1 MQEYIENN
9 VKVKFRLDQRHR
21 DTHMKHRDIH
31 LVENITLSD
40 DNFIDAMLF
49 LNNSHLYL
57 GALDSIQN
65 DTFEVQLT
73 DCGFKVKLKVSQF

>member
-1 MQEYIENN
+1 
-9 VKVKFRLDQRHR
+9 
-21 DTHMKHRDIH
+21 MKHRDIH

-57 GALDSIQN
+57 GALDSI
-65 DTFEVQLT
+65 
-73 DCGFKVKLKVSQF
+73 